1 MGPGQMSHD
10 EESAPLL
17 TVSLPERRRSSYA
30 IAAAVLV
37 LAGLG
42 TIAMTRSKALKPV
55 LDEQSEL
62 TFLMF
67 NEYGSAVPGDGLYP
81 WKYIAEPFKVL
92 QYVYHYCAWAD
103 IMGPSGEHF
112 LSCGALRF

>member
-1 MGPGQMSHD
+1 MFQD
-10 EESAPLL
+10 EEAAPLL
-17 TVSLPERRRSSYA
+17 TAPVTERRRSSYA
-30 IAAAVLV
+30 IAAAALV

-42 TIAMTRSKALKPV
+42 TVAMTRTKALKPV

-62 TFLMF
+62 TFLMS

-92 QYVYHYCAWAD
+92 T
-103 IMGPSGEHF
+103 G
-112 LSCGALRF
+112 L